1 MIWTFFVKGI
11 SMFRNIVAMLSD
23 KSVSSN
29 FINIAANFAKS
40 NNGKISGVYVSPLSK
55 TMLSMPNV
63 VDEKSLQKIANEVEN
78 KFNNSTK
85 IKGVDG
91 KWCYSE
97 SEEVGGAIIRESLYA
112 DLVLL
117 GRSDC
122 DYKTIDKVILTASCP
137 VLLVPLS
144 CVPKNEF
151 RRILIA
157 WKGTKESARALH
169 DSLPLLHKADDVKV
183 LTFGEN
189 PEEKKALLEYLF
201 AHDIQASVEQHSLDN
216 FPAEYRMSLDQD
228 EIIGNR
234 IIAFSHGENRDLI
247 IMGGYGQSRLG
258 DAVLSGVTHQ
268 MSRMSQ
274 IPIMYSH

>member
-1 MIWTFFVKGI
+1 
-11 SMFRNIVAMLSD
+11 MFRNIVTALND
-23 KSVSSN
+23 KSASSN
-29 FINIAANFAKS
+29 FIKIAAKFAKS
-40 NNGKISGVYVSPLSK
+40 NSGKISGVYVLPLSK

-63 VDEKSLQKIANEVEN
+63 IDEKSFRENAKKIQE
-78 KFNNSTK
+78 KFDNTTK
-85 IKGVDG
+85 AIGING

-97 SEEVGGAIIRESLYA
+97 SEEVVSAVIRESLYA

-122 DYKTIDKVILTASCP
+122 DYKTIDKVILAASCP
-137 VLLVPLS
+137 VLLLPLS
-144 CVPKNEF
+144 CIPKTEF
-151 RRILIA
+151 KRILIA
-157 WKGTKESARALH
+157 WKDTKESARALH

-183 LTFGEN
+183 LIFD
-189 PEEKKALLEYLF
+189 EKQEIKNSLVEYLSM
-201 AHDIQASVEQHSLDN
+201 HDIPASIEQHSLDN
-216 FPAEYRMSLDQD
+216 LAAEYRMSLDQD

-234 IIAFSHGENRDLI
+234 IIAFSCEENRDLI

-258 DAVLSGVTHQ
+258 DAALSGVTYQ

>member
-1 MIWTFFVKGI
+1 
-11 SMFRNIVAMLSD
+11 MFRNIVTALND
-23 KSVSSN
+23 KSTSSN
-29 FINIAANFAKS
+29 FIKIAAKFAKS

-55 TMLSMPNV
+55 TMLSMPDV
-63 VDEKSLQKIANEVEN
+63 VDEKSFRATANKIRE
-78 KFNNSTK
+78 KFDSTTK
-85 IKGVDG
+85 AIGVSG

-97 SEEVGGAIIRESLYA
+97 SEEVVSAVIRESLYA

-122 DYKTIDKVILTASCP
+122 DLKTIDKVILAASCP
-137 VLLVPLS
+137 VLLLPLCS
-144 CVPKNEF
+144 IPKTEF

-157 WKGTKESARALH
+157 WKDTKESARALH

-183 LTFGEN
+183 IIFDN
-189 PEEKKALLEYLF
+189 KKRVKSSLEEYLSM
-201 AHDIQASVEQHSLDN
+201 HDIHATIEQHSLDN
-216 FPAEYRMSLDQD
+216 LPAEYRMSLDQD

-234 IIAFSHGENRDLI
+234 IIAFSNEENRDLI

-258 DAVLSGVTHQ
+258 DAVLSGVTYQ
-268 MSRMSQ
+268 MTRMSE